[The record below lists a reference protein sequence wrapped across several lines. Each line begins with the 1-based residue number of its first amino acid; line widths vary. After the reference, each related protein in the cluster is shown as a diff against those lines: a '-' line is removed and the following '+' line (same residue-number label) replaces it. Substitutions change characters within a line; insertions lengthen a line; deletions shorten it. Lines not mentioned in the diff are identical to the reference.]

1 MSIAKYQLSSVKAMY
16 GKTVGVD
23 IDELVINAG
32 TLNVLIG
39 SNGSGKSTLLCVLAF
54 LNKPDQGKVIFDG
67 VPVNWEPKECSLL
80 RKRVTL
86 LHQNPYLFA
95 GTVAANV
102 SFGLVARGL
111 SKERTQSVIKESLAR
126 VGLQGF
132 ASRKARQLSGGES
145 RRVALARALACKSE
159 VLLLDEPLA
168 NVDKASAALL
178 ESLVVSLVAEGMTIV
193 MSSHDESLGARLG
206 ANVIHLE
213 SGKLIRTLK

>member
-23 IDELVINAG
+23 IDELTLNAG
-32 TLNVLIG
+32 AIHVLIG
-39 SNGSGKSTLLCVLAF
+39 SNGSGKSTLLTILAF
-54 LNKPDQGKVIFDG
+54 LSKPAQGEVIFDG
-67 VPVNWEPKECSLL
+67 VPVRWDAKECARL

-111 SKERTQSVIKESLAR
+111 SKERTRSVVEESLAR

-168 NVDKASAALL
+168 NVDKASAAQL

-213 SGKLIRTLK
+213 GGKLVRS